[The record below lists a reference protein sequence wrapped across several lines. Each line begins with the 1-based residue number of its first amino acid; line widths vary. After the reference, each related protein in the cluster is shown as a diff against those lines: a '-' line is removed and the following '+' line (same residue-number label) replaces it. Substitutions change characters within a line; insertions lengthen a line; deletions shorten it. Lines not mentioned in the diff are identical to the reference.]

1 MKLEKDKLYICFHK
15 PKGLIGHAIALWT
28 LGIYSH
34 CEFIYNGDIYLANPP
49 KVTKHEYKYDHL
61 YHDIYEVSPR
71 VDIDKVMEF
80 YNMTEDMEYD
90 MKGIRKGQAFYWLND
105 HAEDKYFCSEWVM
118 NALDYSLGYV
128 FKYKGKTVPE
138 AQKAFYYKYNPARLY
153 KYLLKEGIILNE
165 VK

>member
-1 MKLEKDKLYICFHK
+1 
-15 PKGLIGHAIALWT
+15 
-28 LGIYSH
+28 
-34 CEFIYNGDIYLANPP
+34 
-49 KVTKHEYKYDHL
+49 
-61 YHDIYEVSPR
+61 
-71 VDIDKVMEF
+71 
-80 YNMTEDMEYD
+80 MTEDMEYD

-153 KYLLKEGIILNE
+153 KYLLKEEIMLNE